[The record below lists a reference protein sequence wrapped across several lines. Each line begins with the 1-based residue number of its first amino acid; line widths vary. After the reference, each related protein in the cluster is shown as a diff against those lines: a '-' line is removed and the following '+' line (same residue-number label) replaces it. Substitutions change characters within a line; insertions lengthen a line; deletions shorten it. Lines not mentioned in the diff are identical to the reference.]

1 MHLENPDKY
10 MEDHF
15 EDSEKARET
24 ARSKKTTE
32 PGVVSWIFFFFFS
45 SDIPQPSLSVQSA
58 RNWEESIGMNRERLQ
73 NILVQAQGVRNCK

>member
-15 EDSEKARET
+15 GDSEKARET
-24 ARSKKTTE
+24 GRSKTTE
-32 PGVVSWIFFFFFS
+32 PGVVGWIFFFS
-45 SDIPQPSLSVQSA
+45 SDIPQPSLSVKSA

-73 NILVQAQGVRNCK
+73 NILVQAQGVRSCK